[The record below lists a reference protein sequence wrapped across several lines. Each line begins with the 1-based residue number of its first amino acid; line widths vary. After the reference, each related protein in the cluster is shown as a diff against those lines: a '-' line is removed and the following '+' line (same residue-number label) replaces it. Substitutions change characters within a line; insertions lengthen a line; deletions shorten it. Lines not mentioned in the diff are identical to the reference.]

1 MTKNEKQYASRG
13 LILFQD
19 TVLSLLGSLMA
30 ILLVRWMSDPIP
42 GYTILLLKWL
52 SAALIGTILGILA
65 TKSHNNIKT
74 YISYTSAMRTSW
86 ALVIKSGV
94 LLLAM
99 LTGLVK
105 LPSIS
110 YAAMA
115 LLADLI
121 ASIFFV
127 LYLRFSLASLSRE
140 TQRVQ
145 DQVGKKTALVMGTG
159 RAAVD
164 LADESAAS
172 GDYDV
177 VGFISADP
185 SMSGRLIGNR
195 MVYFCCEEKDLQ
207 SIMQRLGGIDCV
219 LFTKDPED
227 GFPKGGGS
235 DKKED
240 SRNMAV
246 QRDGMSFVG
255 HVIKRSFDVSLSGL
269 LLLVFAPVMLACA
282 LAIRKEDGGSPLY
295 SQERIGRGGKPFM
308 IHKFRSMRINAEN
321 GQPAL
326 YSGEGD
332 ERLTKVGKFLRQH
345 HLDELPQLWNVFRG
359 DMSFIGYRP
368 ERMFYIEQI
377 MEKNPRYQYL
387 YQIRPGVTS
396 YATLYNGYTDT
407 LEKMLTRLD
416 LDLYYLRNHSVMFDV
431 KVLWMTFLNIMTGKK
446 F

>member
-1 MTKNEKQYASRG
+1 MSKNEKQYASKG
-13 LILFQD
+13 LIFFQD
-19 TVLSLLGSLMA
+19 TILSLLGSLMA

-42 GYTILLLKWL
+42 GYTILLFKWL
-52 SAALIGTILGILA
+52 AAALIGTILGMLA
-65 TKSHNNIKT
+65 TKSHKNIKT

-86 ALVIKSGV
+86 ALIIKSGV

-127 LYLRFSLASLSRE
+127 LYLRFSLSSLSRE
-140 TQRVQ
+140 TQRVK
-145 DQVGKKTALVMGTG
+145 DQVGKKTSLVMGTG
-159 RAAVD
+159 KAAVE
-164 LADESAAS
+164 LADDAAS
-172 GDYDV
+172 SGEYDV

-195 MVYFCCEEKDLQ
+195 MVYYCCEGKDLQ
-207 SIMQRLGGIDCV
+207 GLMQRLGGIDCV

-227 GFPKGGGS
+227 GFPKDNGA
-235 DKKED
+235 KKKDE
-240 SRNMAV
+240 SKNMAF
-246 QRDGMSFVG
+246 QRDGMSYFG
-255 HVIKRSFDVSLSGL
+255 HVIKRGFDVSLSGL
-269 LLLVFAPVMLACA
+269 LLLVFSPVMLACA
-282 LAIRKEDGGSPLY
+282 IAIKNEDGGSPIY
-295 SQERIGRGGKPFM
+295 SQERIGRMGKPFM

-321 GQPAL
+321 GKPAL
-326 YSGEGD
+326 YSGEED

-345 HLDELPQLWNVFRG
+345 HLDELPQLWNVLRG

-368 ERMFYIEQI
+368 ERMYYIEQI
-377 MEKNPRYQYL
+377 MERNPRYQYL

-416 LDLYYLRNHSVMFDV
+416 LDLYYLRNHSVMFDA

>member
-110 YAAMA
+110 YAAMS

-164 LADESAAS
+164 LADESAA
-172 GDYDV
+172 
-177 VGFISADP
+177 IPAA
-185 SMSGRLIGNR
+185 
-195 MVYFCCEEKDLQ
+195 
-207 SIMQRLGGIDCV
+207 GIDKRLVGDCGHMPLTV
-219 LFTKDPED
+219 SHERRQVPAAQIGIARAF
-227 GFPKGGGS
+227 
-235 DKKED
+235 
-240 SRNMAV
+240 MAV
-246 QRDGMSFVG
+246 VE
-255 HVIKRSFDVSLSGL
+255 LS
-269 LLLVFAPVMLACA
+269 AA
-282 LAIRKEDGGSPLY
+282 LADTRGAVFEL
-295 SQERIGRGGKPFM
+295 QRIQSRG
-308 IHKFRSMRINAEN
+308 I
-321 GQPAL
+321 
-326 YSGEGD
+326 
-332 ERLTKVGKFLRQH
+332 
-345 HLDELPQLWNVFRG
+345 
-359 DMSFIGYRP
+359 
-368 ERMFYIEQI
+368 
-377 MEKNPRYQYL
+377 
-387 YQIRPGVTS
+387 
-396 YATLYNGYTDT
+396 
-407 LEKMLTRLD
+407 D
-416 LDLYYLRNHSVMFDV
+416 LHIV
-431 KVLWMTFLNIMTGKK
+431 KG
-446 F
+446 

>member
-1 MTKNEKQYASRG
+1 
-13 LILFQD
+13 
-19 TVLSLLGSLMA
+19 
-30 ILLVRWMSDPIP
+30 
-42 GYTILLLKWL
+42 
-52 SAALIGTILGILA
+52 
-65 TKSHNNIKT
+65 
-74 YISYTSAMRTSW
+74 MRTSW

-177 VGFISADP
+177 VGFLSADP

-207 SIMQRLGGIDCV
+207 GIMQRLGGIDCV